1 MPSMRIS
8 GGERAL
14 GILSYFP
21 LLWLIPLKA
30 RKDSLFVQF
39 HARQGMVLFL
49 LWLAICMLMVIML
62 LTPIAGLAGGL
73 GSIILFGIIAVA
85 SFLYLG
91 LGLIGV
97 FKVALG
103 ERYRM
108 PVVADVALMLR
119 L

>member
-1 MPSMRIS
+1 MRIS

-14 GILSYFP
+14 AILSYFP
-21 LLWLIPLKA
+21 LLWIIPLKA
-30 RKDSLFVQF
+30 KKDSVFVQF
-39 HARQGMVLFL
+39 HSRQGGVLFF
-49 LWLAICMLMVIML
+49 LWLLVLIVVFILAIALQS
-62 LTPIAGLAGGL
+62 L
-73 GSIILFGIIAVA
+73 GSLASTIIFGIGALA
-85 SFLYLG
+85 TLLYAL

-108 PVVADVALMLR
+108 PVVADVALMLK

>member
-1 MPSMRIS
+1 MRIS

-21 LLWLIPLKA
+21 LLWIIPLKA

-49 LWLAICMLMVIML
+49 LWAFICLLMFILLLVPAIAELFK
-62 LTPIAGLAGGL
+62 GQ
-73 GSIILFGIIAVA
+73 GSVILFSIIAVA
-85 SFLYLG
+85 SFAYL
-91 LGLIGV
+91 LLALVGV
-97 FKVALG
+97 FKVLLG